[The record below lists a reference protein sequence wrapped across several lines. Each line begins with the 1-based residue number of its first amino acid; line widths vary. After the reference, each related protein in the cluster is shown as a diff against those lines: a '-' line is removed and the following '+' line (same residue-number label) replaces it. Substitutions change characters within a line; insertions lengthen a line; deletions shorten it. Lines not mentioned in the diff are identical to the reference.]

1 MAGFKTV
8 LPVHATGTATA
19 RSGAKSKIKIFG
31 RYVLV
36 LYQEAEMRFS
46 GLSVRQLE
54 AFEAMMVAGSVSAA
68 AMALNVSQPS
78 VSRLLQELEID
89 TGLSLFD
96 RSRGRLAPTE
106 QGLLFYGEVS
116 KTFHG
121 ARNLI
126 MAAQEIRELKRGVVR
141 IGTLAA
147 MSFNIVPAAIQR
159 LRTQFPEAR
168 TTIAVRSSTEIVSSV
183 ASRLTDIGV
192 VDAGVSFLDA
202 KCIAMFE
209 SNSVCV
215 MDENHA
221 LADHDRVRLKDFSRH
236 PFVSLGELYFR
247 RSHDGAKLLE
257 VTAANTVADIFQS
270 FLACA
275 LVRGSPSLA
284 VVDPFTASFY
294 SEFGLILKPID
305 FNIPFRTAIIAN
317 DRSATG
323 VAAGKVIEA
332 LTELMVVS
340 DQGWLLPSQGAS

>member
-1 MAGFKTV
+1 
-8 LPVHATGTATA
+8 
-19 RSGAKSKIKIFG
+19 
-31 RYVLV
+31 
-36 LYQEAEMRFS
+36 MRFS
-46 GLSVRQLE
+46 GLSVRQSE
-54 AFEAMMVAGSVSAA
+54 AFEATMVAGSVSGAA
-68 AMALNVSQPS
+68 TALSVSQPS

-96 RSRGRLAPTE
+96 RSHGRLVPTE

-126 MAAQEIRELKRGVVR
+126 MAAQEIRQLKRGVVR

-147 MSFNIVPAAIQR
+147 MSFKIVPAAIQQ
-159 LRTQFPEAR
+159 LRTRFPEAR

-192 VDAGVSFLDA
+192 VDAGVSFLDTTCVA
-202 KCIAMFE
+202 TFE
-209 SNSVCV
+209 RNSVCV
-215 MDENHA
+215 MDERHP
-221 LADHDRVRLKDFSRH
+221 LAGRDQVRLEDFARY

-247 RSHDGAKLLE
+247 RNRDGAKLLE
-257 VTAANTVADIFQS
+257 ATAANTVADIFQS

-275 LVRGSPSLA
+275 LVRGGQSLA

-294 SEFGLILKPID
+294 SDFGLVLKETELD
-305 FNIPFRTAIIAN
+305 IPFRTSILVN

-323 VAAGKVIEA
+323 AAAGKVIETMTD
-332 LTELMVVS
+332 LI
-340 DQGWLLPSQGAS
+340 GRG

>member
-1 MAGFKTV
+1 MKMTLARFT
-8 LPVHATGTATA
+8 TAPSVSAKLAA
-19 RSGAKSKIKIFG
+19 RARNAAKSKIKILV
-31 RYVLV
+31 RYVLI
-36 LYQEAEMRFS
+36 LYREEEMRFS

-54 AFEAMMVAGSVSAA
+54 AFEATMVAGSVSGAA
-68 AMALNVSQPS
+68 IALNVSQPS

-96 RSRGRLAPTE
+96 RSHGRLVPTE
-106 QGLLFYGEVS
+106 QGLLFYGEVG

-121 ARNLI
+121 ARNLM

-147 MSFNIVPAAIQR
+147 MSFKIVPDAIQQ
-159 LRTQFPEAR
+159 LRTRFPEAR

-183 ASRLTDIGV
+183 ASRLTDVGL

-202 KCIAMFE
+202 KCVATFE
-209 SNSVCV
+209 RNSVCV
-215 MDENHA
+215 MDQKHP
-221 LADHDRVRLKDFSRH
+221 LAESEGVRLEDFSRY

-247 RSHDGAKLLE
+247 RSRDGARLLE

-275 LVRGSPSLA
+275 LVRGGPSLA
-284 VVDPFTASFY
+284 VVDPFTAGFY
-294 SEFGLILKPID
+294 SEFGLALRPIQFD
-305 FNIPFRTAIIAN
+305 IPFRISIIVN

-323 VAAGKVIEA
+323 AAAGKVIEA
-332 LTELMVVS
+332 MTDLI
-340 DQGWLLPSQGAS
+340 GR

>member
-1 MAGFKTV
+1 
-8 LPVHATGTATA
+8 
-19 RSGAKSKIKIFG
+19 
-31 RYVLV
+31 
-36 LYQEAEMRFS
+36 MRFS

-54 AFEAMMVAGSVSAA
+54 AFEAMMVAGSVSGAA
-68 AMALNVSQPS
+68 VALNVSQPS

-96 RSRGRLAPTE
+96 RSHGRLAPTE

-147 MSFNIVPAAIQR
+147 MSFSIVPEAIR
-159 LRTQFPEAR
+159 LLRTRFPEAR

-183 ASRLTDIGV
+183 ASRLTDVGV
-192 VDAGVSFLDA
+192 VDAGVSFLDTICVA
-202 KCIAMFE
+202 TFE
-209 SNSVCV
+209 RNSVCV
-215 MDENHA
+215 MDESHP
-221 LADHDRVRLKDFSRH
+221 LAGSERIRLEDFSRY

-247 RSHDGAKLLE
+247 RNRDGAKLLE
-257 VTAANTVADIFQS
+257 ATAANTVADIFQS

-275 LVRGSPSLA
+275 LVRGSQSLA

-294 SEFGLILKPID
+294 SEFGLMLKPID
-305 FNIPFRTAIIAN
+305 LDIPFRISILVN
-317 DRSATG
+317 NQSATG
-323 VAAGKVIEA
+323 AAAGKIVEA
-332 LTELMVVS
+332 IVDLVGRDPFETDRPAAE
-340 DQGWLLPSQGAS
+340 P

>member
-1 MAGFKTV
+1 M
-8 LPVHATGTATA
+8 HTA
-19 RSGAKSKIKIFG
+19 RVGNASKSKIKIFV
-31 RYVLV
+31 RYVLI
-36 LYQEAEMRFS
+36 LYGEKEMRFS

-54 AFEAMMVAGSVSAA
+54 AFEATMVAGSVSGAA
-68 AMALNVSQPS
+68 VALNISQPS

-96 RSRGRLAPTE
+96 RSHGRLIPTE
-106 QGLLFYGEVS
+106 QGLLFYGEVG

-147 MSFNIVPAAIQR
+147 MSFKIVPDAIRQ
-159 LRTQFPEAR
+159 LRVRFPEAR

-183 ASRLTDIGV
+183 ASRLTDVGV

-202 KCIAMFE
+202 TCVASFE
-209 SNSVCV
+209 RNSVCV
-215 MDENHA
+215 MNESHP
-221 LADHDRVRLKDFSRH
+221 LAHRERIRLDDFARY

-247 RSHDGAKLLE
+247 RNRDGAKLLE
-257 VTAANTVADIFQS
+257 ATAANTVADIFQS

-284 VVDPFTASFY
+284 VVDPFTARFY
-294 SEFGLILKPID
+294 SDFGIALREID
-305 FNIPFRTAIIAN
+305 LDIPFRTSILVN

-323 VAAGKVIEA
+323 AAAGKVIEA
-332 LTELMVVS
+332 MTELI
-340 DQGWLLPSQGAS
+340 GAG